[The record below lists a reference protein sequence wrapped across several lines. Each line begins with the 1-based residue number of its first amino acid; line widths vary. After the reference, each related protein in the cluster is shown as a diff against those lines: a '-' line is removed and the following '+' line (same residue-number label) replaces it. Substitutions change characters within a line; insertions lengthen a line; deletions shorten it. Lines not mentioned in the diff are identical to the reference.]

1 MFEVLSQEPGD
12 SLMRN
17 EYDRKD
23 PFKKEVKSIIKTCFE
38 QTEQNKHDFRDVDL
52 KFYTNRGK
60 KHNFDQAFEMVR
72 DLEDNELHVINA
84 MFHYHQMHMREDL
97 KEADDLAAEYKNGK
111 IDPGKINSKFQKQQ
125 EQKKKREEALKRK
138 KDQS

>member
-60 KHNFDQAFEMVR
+60 KHNFDQAFEMIR
-72 DLEDNELHVINA
+72 ELDDNELHVINA
-84 MFHYHQMHMREDL
+84 MFHYHQLHNREDL

-111 IDPGKINSKFQKQQ
+111 IDPGKINSKF
-125 EQKKKREEALKRK
+125 
-138 KDQS
+138 